1 MDAPAPAPEELQH
14 SVFAPTDDDMAANP
28 QPIYRMMR
36 EFAPVIETDD
46 GGIMLTR
53 HEDIMD
59 ALRNPELFSSDMDA
73 IALGNVRPLIPLQ
86 IDPPDHVKFRKILD
100 PLFAPREVAKLEGEV
115 RELTSTLIDAFAD
128 RGRVDFTDELAVPL
142 PCTVFL
148 ALMGLPQEDLDVF
161 LRYKDN
167 IIRPEG
173 MIDSRADAI
182 RRETAQ
188 EMYAYFE
195 QVVEDRRRQ
204 PRDDLTSRFVQA
216 EVDGHRLTNEDILDI
231 GFLFIIAGLDTV
243 TATLT
248 CSVAY
253 LARNPEHRRALAAD
267 PSLVPH
273 AVEELLRWET
283 PVPGVAR
290 VLAHEAEIAGTTYP
304 AGTKCTVLIGSAN
317 TDESEF
323 PEPEHVDFAREGN
336 RHLGFGGGIHRCLG
350 SHLARLELRIALE
363 EFHRRIPEYELAP
376 GTTPSYTPGLRSIEH
391 LELVFPVNRGD

>member
-1 MDAPAPAPEELQH
+1 MDPAPDALQH
-14 SVFAPTDDDMAANP
+14 SPFAPTDADMAANP
-28 QPIYRMMR
+28 QPLYRMMR
-36 EFAPVIETDD
+36 EFAPVIETED

-53 HEDIMD
+53 HEDVMD
-59 ALRNPELFSSDMDA
+59 ALRNPEVFSSDMDA

-86 IDPPDHVKFRKILD
+86 IDPPDHLKFRKILD
-100 PLFAPREVAKLEGEV
+100 PLFAPREVAKLEHDV
-115 RELTSTLIDAFAD
+115 RDLTNSLIDAFVD
-128 RGRVDFTDELAVPL
+128 RGRVEFSSELAVPL

-148 ALMGLPQEDLDVF
+148 ALMGLPQDDLDLF

-188 EMYAYFE
+188 EMYTYFE
-195 QVVEDRRRQ
+195 QVVEERRRE
-204 PRDDLTSRFVQA
+204 PRDDLVTRFVQA
-216 EVDGHRLTNEDILDI
+216 EVDGHRLTNNDILDI

-267 PSLVPH
+267 PSLVPG

-290 VLAHEAEIAGTTYP
+290 VLARDAEIAGTTYP

-323 PEPEHVDFAREGN
+323 PEPEHVDFEREGN

-350 SHLARLELRIALE
+350 SHLARLELRVAIE
-363 EFHRRIPEYELAP
+363 EFHRRIPDYEFAP
-376 GTTPSYTPGLRSIEH
+376 DAAPTYTPGLRSVEN
-391 LELVFPVNRGD
+391 LELVFPTS

>member
-1 MDAPAPAPEELQH
+1 MDATAPAPDELQH
-14 SVFAPTDDDMAANP
+14 SVFAPTDD
-28 QPIYRMMR
+28 
-36 EFAPVIETDD
+36 
-46 GGIMLTR
+46 GGIMVTR
-53 HEDIMD
+53 HEDVMY

-100 PLFAPREVAKLEGEV
+100 PLFAPREVAKLEADV
-115 RELTSTLIDAFAD
+115 RDLTNSLIDAFAD
-128 RGRVDFTDELAVPL
+128 RGTVDFTTELAVPL

-148 ALMGLPQEDLDVF
+148 ALMGLPQDDLDLF
-161 LRYKDN
+161 LRYKDD

-173 MIDSRADAI
+173 MVDQRADAI
-182 RRETAQ
+182 RRKTAQ

-195 QVVEDRRRQ
+195 KVIDDRRRE
-204 PRDDLTSRFVQA
+204 PRDDLVTRFVQA

-267 PSLVPH
+267 PSLVPG

-290 VLAHEAEIAGTTYP
+290 VLAQDTEIRGTTYS
-304 AGTKCTVLIGSAN
+304 AGTRCTVLLGAAN

-323 PEPEHVDFAREGN
+323 PEPDEVDFGREGN

-350 SHLARLELRIALE
+350 SHLARLELRVALE
-363 EFHRRIPEYELAP
+363 EFHRRIPDYELAP
-376 GTTPSYTPGLRSIEH
+376 GTVPTYTPGLRSVEH
-391 LELVFPVNRGD
+391 LELVFPGVT

>member
-1 MDAPAPAPEELQH
+1 MDPAPDALQH
-14 SVFAPTDDDMAANP
+14 SPFAPTDDDMAANP
-28 QPIYRMMR
+28 QPLYRMMR

-46 GGIMLTR
+46 GGIMVTR
-53 HEDIMD
+53 HEDVMY

-73 IALGNVRPLIPLQ
+73 ISLGNVRPLIPLQ
-86 IDPPDHVKFRKILD
+86 IDPPDHLKFRKILD
-100 PLFAPREVAKLEGEV
+100 PLFAPREVAKLEGDV
-115 RELTSTLIDAFAD
+115 RDLTNSLIDEFVD
-128 RGRVDFTDELAVPL
+128 RGRVEFSSELAVPL

-148 ALMGLPQEDLDVF
+148 ALMGLPQDDLDLF

-173 MIDSRADAI
+173 MIDARADGI

-188 EMYAYFE
+188 EMYAYFDKVIE
-195 QVVEDRRRQ
+195 ERRRE
-204 PRDDLTSRFVQA
+204 PRDDLVTRFIQA
-216 EVDGHRLTNEDILDI
+216 EVDGHRLTNDDILDI

-248 CSVAY
+248 CSIAY

-267 PSLVPH
+267 PSLVPG

-290 VLAHEAEIAGTTYP
+290 VLAQDAEIAGATYP
-304 AGTKCTVLIGSAN
+304 AGTKCTVLIGAAN

-323 PEPEHVDFAREGN
+323 PEPEHVDFGREGN

-350 SHLARLELRIALE
+350 SHLARLELRVAIE
-363 EFHRRIPEYELAP
+363 EFHRRIPDYELAP
-376 GTTPSYTPGLRSIEH
+376 YAAPTYTPGLRSVEN
-391 LELVFPVNRGD
+391 LDLVFPV

>member
-1 MDAPAPAPEELQH
+1 MDPAPSPAEFDTQH
-14 SVFAPTDDDMAANP
+14 SVFTPTDAEMAAHP

-46 GGIMLTR
+46 GGIMVTR
-53 HEDIMD
+53 HEDVMN
-59 ALRNPELFSSDMDA
+59 ALRNPEVFSSDMDA

-86 IDPPDHVKFRKILD
+86 IDPPDHLKFRKILD
-100 PLFAPREVAKLEGEV
+100 PLFAPREVARLEDDV
-115 RELTSTLIDAFAD
+115 RSLTNTLIDSFID
-128 RGRVDFTDELAVPL
+128 RGKVEFSSELAVPL

-148 ALMGLPQEDLDVF
+148 ALMGLPQEDLDLF

-173 MIDSRADAI
+173 MMGAKADAI

-195 QVVEDRRRQ
+195 QVIEDRRRE
-204 PRDDLTSRFVQA
+204 PRDDLVTRFIQA
-216 EVDGHRLTNEDILDI
+216 EVDGHRLTNNDILDI

-253 LARNPEHRRALAAD
+253 LARNPEHRRALSAD
-267 PSLVPH
+267 LSLVPA

-290 VLAHEAEIAGTTYP
+290 VLAHDAEINGTTYA
-304 AGTKCTVLIGSAN
+304 AGTKCTILIGAAN
-317 TDESEF
+317 TDGAEF
-323 PEPEHVDFAREGN
+323 PDPENVDFEREGN

-350 SHLARLELRIALE
+350 SHLARLELRVALE
-363 EFHRRIPEYELAP
+363 EFHRRIPDYELAP
-376 GTTPSYTPGLRSIEH
+376 DAAPTYTPGLRSVEN
-391 LELVFPVNRGD
+391 LDLVFAPGGA

>member
-1 MDAPAPAPEELQH
+1 
-14 SVFAPTDDDMAANP
+14 
-28 QPIYRMMR
+28 MR
-36 EFAPVIETDD
+36 D
-46 GGIMLTR
+46 LT
-53 HEDIMD
+53 
-59 ALRNPELFSSDMDA
+59 NS
-73 IALGNVRPLIPLQ
+73 
-86 IDPPDHVKFRKILD
+86 
-100 PLFAPREVAKLEGEV
+100 
-115 RELTSTLIDAFAD
+115 LIDEFVD
-128 RGRVDFTDELAVPL
+128 RGRVEFSSELAVPL

-148 ALMGLPQEDLDVF
+148 ALMGLPQDDLDLF

-188 EMYAYFE
+188 EMYAYFG
-195 QVVEDRRRQ
+195 QVIEERRRE
-204 PRDDLTSRFVQA
+204 PRDDLVTRFVQA
-216 EVDGHRLTNEDILDI
+216 EVDGHRLTNDDILDI

-248 CSVAY
+248 CSIAY

-267 PSLVPH
+267 PSLVPG

-290 VLAHEAEIAGTTYP
+290 VLAQDAEIAGTTYP

-323 PEPEHVDFAREGN
+323 ADPERVDFGREGN

-350 SHLARLELRIALE
+350 SHLARLELRVAIE
-363 EFHRRIPEYELAP
+363 EFHRRIPDYELAP
-376 GTTPSYTPGLRSIEH
+376 DAAPTYTPGLRSVEN
-391 LELVFPVNRGD
+391 LDLVFPV

>member
-1 MDAPAPAPEELQH
+1 MDATAPAPDAIQH
-14 SVFAPTDDDMAANP
+14 SVFAPTDAEMAANP
-28 QPIYRMMR
+28 QPVYRMMR

-46 GGIMLTR
+46 GGIMVTR
-53 HEDIMD
+53 HEDVMY
-59 ALRNPELFSSDMDA
+59 ALRNPDLFSSDMDA

-100 PLFAPREVAKLEGEV
+100 PLFAPREVAKLEAEV
-115 RELTSTLIDAFAD
+115 RGLTNSLIDAFVD
-128 RGRVDFTDELAVPL
+128 RGRVDFTTELAVPL

-148 ALMGLPQEDLDVF
+148 ALMGLPQEDLDLF

-173 MIDSRADAI
+173 MVDARADAI

-188 EMYAYFE
+188 EMYAYFGTVIE
-195 QVVEDRRRQ
+195 ERRRE
-204 PRDDLTSRFVQA
+204 PRDDLVTRFVEA

-267 PSLVPH
+267 LSLVPA

-290 VLAHEAEIAGTTYP
+290 VLAHDAEIGGTTYP

-317 TDESEF
+317 TDETEF
-323 PEPEHVDFAREGN
+323 PAADRVDFAREGN

-376 GTTPSYTPGLRSIEH
+376 GTTPSYTPGLRSVEH
-391 LELVFPVNRGD
+391 LELVFPV